1 MASPT
6 FFGDGSTPRRSDT
19 QWVILQKILGAIVD
33 GGGSAGGGGSFTGS
47 GSPEG
52 VVTATEGKLYVD
64 QATTPPSLWAKAS
77 GTGNT
82 GWVILIE
89 GV

>member
-1 MASPT
+1 MSLT
-6 FFGDGSTPRRSDT
+6 FYPEGTTALPSDDKMRSLHKL
-19 QWVILQKILGAIVD
+19 VALGAS
-33 GGGSAGGGGSFTGS
+33 GGGSSFTGS